1 VTGKAK
7 LSFYGGVEEIGGN
20 KFLLETDRTR
30 VFLDFGMS
38 FGKFGEYFSEFLR
51 PRKLNGMG
59 DYWALGLMPE
69 LEGLYRNDYLVH
81 MGKAKQARAIDGVII
96 SHAHM
101 DHIGDMAFLRPDIPI
116 IASQPSFGIMRALEE
131 TQSSGPK
138 EYLSIFPSF
147 QVGVG
152 ANGQPKKL
160 RSGDAGM
167 EEVPRE
173 TVTFGASPGGVG
185 DIQVQGVAEDH
196 SLPGA
201 SGILIE
207 ASTTRIAYTGDF
219 RFHGRHGKK
228 SWGFVDAARAFE
240 PDYLLIEG
248 TRVDSEGGV
257 TEAEVAAQ
265 VQREVEDTAGLV
277 VVNWPVR
284 DTDRLLTFLEATRR
298 AGRKLCISTKQAF
311 FLQQLR
317 EAGEEE
323 MPSFDDPSLRVFVP
337 RKGWGL
343 WGRPGVDRDFALSDY
358 KKWEREL
365 IDHPNSVTAE
375 DIREAPSEYVV
386 RVDFFELT
394 ALIDLQ
400 PPPGSRY
407 IRSITEPFDEEMEFD
422 KKRVDNW
429 LQLFGL
435 YPYLQTH
442 ASGHASGPELWKAI
456 AQIAPRCVIPIHTE
470 HHELFEKNL
479 EPLGV
484 AVQKPSHMLKDGGKP
499 MEL

>member
-1 VTGKAK
+1 
-7 LSFYGGVEEIGGN
+7 
-20 KFLLETDRTR
+20 
-30 VFLDFGMS
+30 
-38 FGKFGEYFSEFLR
+38 
-51 PRKLNGMG
+51 
-59 DYWALGLMPE
+59 MPQ
-69 LEGLYRNDYLVH
+69 LEGVYRNDYLVH
-81 MGKAKQARAIDGVII
+81 MGKAKQPRAVDGVII
-96 SHAHM
+96 SHAHL
-101 DHIGDMAFLRPDIPI
+101 DHIGDIAFLRPDIPL
-116 IASQPSFGIMRALEE
+116 IASEASFGIMRALEE
-131 TQSSGPK
+131 TQSTGPK
-138 EYLSIFPSF
+138 DYLSIFPAF

-167 EEVPRE
+167 EEIPRE
-173 TVTFGASPGGVG
+173 TMAFGANPAGVG
-185 DIQVQGVAEDH
+185 DIHVRGVAEDH

-201 SGILIE
+201 HGILIE

-228 SWGFVDAARAFE
+228 SWGFIDEAREFE

-248 TRVDSEGGV
+248 TRVSSESGV
-257 TEAEVAAQ
+257 SEADVAIA
-265 VQREVEDTAGLV
+265 VQKEMEATSGLV

-284 DTDRLLTFLEATRR
+284 DTDRLLTFFEASKR

-311 FLQQLR
+311 FLKQLKD
-317 EAGEEE
+317 AGETEL
-323 MPSFDDPSLRVFVP
+323 PSFEDPDLRVFVP

-375 DIREAPSEYVV
+375 DIRASPREYVV

-407 IRSITEPFDEEMEFD
+407 IRSVTEPFDEEMEFD
-422 KKRVDNW
+422 KERVDNW
-429 LQLFGL
+429 LKLFGL
-435 YPYLQTH
+435 YPYLQAH

-456 AQIAPRCVIPIHTE
+456 AQMAPKHVIPIHTE
-470 HHELFEKNL
+470 HHELFEKHL
-479 EPLGV
+479 APLGIPV
-484 AVQKPSHMLKDGGKP
+484 LKPSHMLKAGGKP
-499 MEL
+499 LELS

>member
-1 VTGKAK
+1 MSQGARIT
-7 LSFYGGVEEIGGN
+7 FYGGVEEIGGN
-20 KFLLETDRTR
+20 KFLLETGRTK
-30 VFLDFGMS
+30 VFLDFGLS

-59 DYWALGLMPE
+59 DYWRLGLMPE
-69 LEGLYRNDYLVH
+69 LKGVYRTDYLRH
-81 MGKAKQARAIDGVII
+81 MGKPSEPRAVDGIII

-101 DHIGDMAFLRPDIPI
+101 DHIGDIPFLRPDIPI
-116 IASQPSFGIMRALEE
+116 IASEQSFGIMRALEE

-138 EYLSIFPSF
+138 EYMSIFPSF
-147 QVGVG
+147 VTGVG

-160 RSGDAGM
+160 KSGDKGM
-167 EEVPRE
+167 DEVPRE
-173 TVTFGASPGGVG
+173 HRAFGANPAGVG
-185 DIQVQGVAEDH
+185 DIQVHGVAEDH

-207 ASTTRIAYTGDF
+207 AATARIAYTGDF

-228 SWGFVDAARAFE
+228 SWAFIDAAQRFE

-248 TRVDSEGGV
+248 TRVNADGGIS
-257 TEAEVAAQ
+257 EAEVAAQ
-265 VQREVEDTAGLV
+265 VQREIEETAGLV

-284 DTDRLLTFLEATRR
+284 DTDRLLTFYEATKR

-311 FLQQLR
+311 FLEQLR
-317 EAGEEE
+317 ASGEQEV
-323 MPSFDDPSLRVFVP
+323 PSPEDPHLRVYAP

-343 WGRPGVDRDFALSDY
+343 WGRPGVDKDFALTDY
-358 KKWEREL
+358 KNWERRL
-365 IDHPNSVTAE
+365 IDQPNSVTAE
-375 DIREAPSEYVV
+375 DIREHPREYVV
-386 RVDFFELT
+386 RVDFFEMT
-394 ALIDLQ
+394 QLIDFE

-422 KKRVDNW
+422 KERVDNW
-429 LQLFGL
+429 LKLFGL

-456 AQIAPRCVIPIHTE
+456 AQMAPKTVIPIHTE

-479 EPLGV
+479 EPLGIKV
-484 AVQKPSHMLKDGGKP
+484 RKPSHSLKPGGLP